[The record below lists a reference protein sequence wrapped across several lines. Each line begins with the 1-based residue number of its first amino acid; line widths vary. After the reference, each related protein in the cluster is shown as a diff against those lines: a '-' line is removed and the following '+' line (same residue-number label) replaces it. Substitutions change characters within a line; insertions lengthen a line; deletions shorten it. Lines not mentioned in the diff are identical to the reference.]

1 MIKIY
6 KMRKGV
12 ETLLKE
18 YKTVR
23 NALDFIENYKNYDYI
38 LYAIKGKHVIAF
50 QSYQPK
56 KKMLDFFEMRWYTK
70 RKGREK
76 ICL

>member
-18 YKTVR
+18 YKTLK

-38 LYAIKGKHVIAF
+38 LYAIKGKQVIAF

-56 KKMLDFFEMRWYTK
+56 KKLLDFFEMR
-70 RKGREK
+70 
-76 ICL
+76 